1 MILERDSVL
10 ANFNKLE
17 QKVFRSI
24 NSVVEPAVRR
34 GFASPTLT
42 PASLIVL
49 ETTGFKSGEQRRT
62 PLWSFRLGRYRIVST
77 ARGERSFWLKNLLQ
91 QPRASYYLGGRRR
104 ESQAIVIAEGAPQH
118 SAAALS
124 PVMRK
129 VAEMFARYTRNGW
142 AFAILAPVKR

>member
-1 MILERDSVL
+1 MPV
-10 ANFNKLE
+10 NFVGLE
-17 QKVFRSI
+17 QQVFRRL
-24 NSVVEPAVRR
+24 NAVVEPAVRW
-34 GFASPTLT
+34 GFASPTLA
-42 PASLIVL
+42 PAGLIVL

-77 ARGERSFWLKNLLQ
+77 ARGGRSFWVKNLLQ
-91 QPRASYYLGGRRR
+91 QPRVSYYLGGRRR

-129 VAEMFARYTRNGW
+129 LTEVFARYARSGW
-142 AFAILAPVKR
+142 AFAILVPAKY